1 MYSSD
6 KFTLKAHEAI
16 QSAVA
21 LAETQNH
28 QQVEPEHL
36 LAALIE
42 QPEGVTRPMLGKIG
56 ANVQVMLSE
65 VESAIKKFPGVS
77 GFGQKYYGNRTT
89 EAFNKAQK
97 EADKLKD
104 EYIST
109 EHLLMALAEDKQDA
123 GKILRSHGIN
133 RETLLKVVGQ
143 MRAGAKVTSQNAEE
157 SYQALS
163 KYSRDLTEL
172 ARQGKLDPVIGR
184 GVLRSRRRISS
195 RARRRLCS
203 AASRSP

>member
-6 KFTLKAHEAI
+6 KFTLKAHEAV
-16 QSAVA
+16 QSGVA
-21 LAETQNH
+21 LAENQNH

-42 QPEGVTRPMLGKIG
+42 QPEGVTRPMLGKVG
-56 ANVQVMLSE
+56 ANVQVMLPE
-65 VESAIKKFPGVS
+65 VEAAIKKFPGVS

-109 EHLLMALAEDKQDA
+109 
-123 GKILRSHGIN
+123 
-133 RETLLKVVGQ
+133 
-143 MRAGAKVTSQNAEE
+143 
-157 SYQALS
+157 
-163 KYSRDLTEL
+163 
-172 ARQGKLDPVIGR
+172 
-184 GVLRSRRRISS
+184 
-195 RARRRLCS
+195 
-203 AASRSP
+203 